1 MSTEKVVFNKLFKTQ
16 KNIELS
22 LQDELEDLIQD
33 MLSRFSEYET
43 IVEDRLETGVRY
55 ESLKTEEYLLAQ
67 GLLDDRVIAQQKIDE
82 FYQKA
87 DELGFTPDLSKYEG
101 GLKNLEN
108 GIKFA
113 SSGIVDLNF

>member
-1 MSTEKVVFNKLFKTQ
+1 MSIEKVVFNKLFKNK

-33 MLSRFSEYET
+33 MLVRFSDYEN
-43 IVEDRLETGVRY
+43 IVEDRIETGVKY
-55 ESLKTEEYLLAQ
+55 EVLKTEEYLLAQ

-82 FYQKA
+82 FYKKA
-87 DELGFTPDLSKYEG
+87 DDLGFTPDLSRYEG
-101 GLKNLEN
+101 GLKNLEA
-108 GIKFA
+108 GIKFS